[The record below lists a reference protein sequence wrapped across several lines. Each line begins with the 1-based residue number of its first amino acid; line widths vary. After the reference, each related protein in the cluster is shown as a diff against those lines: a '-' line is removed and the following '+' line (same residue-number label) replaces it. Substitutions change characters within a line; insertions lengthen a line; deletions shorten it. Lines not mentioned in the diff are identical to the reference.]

1 MSVKLSDGVSKLADT
16 FKDGRPFIMT
26 LDSNDNYQT
35 VYPKDSSYESFKE
48 AMEEFRKL
56 DRENNPK
63 NFE

>member
-1 MSVKLSDGVSKLADT
+1 MSNNLKSGISKLADT

-48 AMEEFRKL
+48 AMEEFHKL
-56 DRENNPK
+56 DRENNPE

>member
-1 MSVKLSDGVSKLADT
+1 MSNKLSDGVSKLSNI

-26 LDSNDNYQT
+26 LDSKDNYQT
-35 VYPKDSSYESFKE
+35 VYPKDSSYESYKE

-56 DRENNPK
+56 DRENNPE